1 VIKYKALD
9 TICLK
14 YNIEEEQLK
23 HVLYITYIVPN
34 QTEKKVSKPAAGRDE
49 DDEDGQLNE
58 EDFMD
63 PRQRQRQRRQS
74 FGQRNSKYSQ

>member
-1 VIKYKALD
+1 MIKYKALD

-14 YNIEEEQLK
+14 YKIEEEQLK

-34 QTEKKVSKPAAGRDE
+34 QTEKKVSKPPAGRDE

-63 PRQRQRQRRQS
+63 PRQRRQS